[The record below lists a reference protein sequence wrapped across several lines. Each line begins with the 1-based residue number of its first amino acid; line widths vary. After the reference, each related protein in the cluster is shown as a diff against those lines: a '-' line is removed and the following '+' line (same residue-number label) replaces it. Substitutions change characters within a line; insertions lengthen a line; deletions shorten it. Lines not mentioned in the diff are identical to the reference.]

1 MASYK
6 ESGVDIGEGDLLV
19 EKILKFTRKTKTDGV
34 VNDIGS
40 FGALFKVLGYQNAVL
55 VSGADGVGTKI
66 SLAIKF
72 GRYDTVGI
80 DCVAMCANDV
90 LCHGAK
96 PLFFLDYL
104 ACDHLDSNIA
114 AELIESVA
122 TGCLLAGCA
131 LIGGETAEMPG
142 VYAKGEYD
150 LAGFCVGV
158 VEEKN
163 IVDGKKIKTG
173 DVLIGIASSG
183 VHSNGFSLVRNVIE
197 NYNVELEGKSLKDIL
212 MEPTKIYVPVVL
224 DLMDR
229 YEIKGMA
236 HITGGGLYENIPR
249 MLPDQTVSFKVNE
262 KSYPIPPIFTY
273 LRSLGISEK
282 EMIRTFNMG
291 IGFTLCVSREQSY
304 SVLETLNGSGWP
316 SFLIGEV
323 I

>member
-1 MASYK
+1 
-6 ESGVDIGEGDLLV
+6 
-19 EKILKFTRKTKTDGV
+19 
-34 VNDIGS
+34 
-40 FGALFKVLGYQNAVL
+40 
-55 VSGADGVGTKI
+55 
-66 SLAIKF
+66 
-72 GRYDTVGI
+72 
-80 DCVAMCANDV
+80 MCANDV

-122 TGCLLAGCA
+122 TGCLRAGCA

-163 IVDGKKIKTG
+163 IVDGKKIKSG

-183 VHSNGFSLVRNVIE
+183 VHSNGFSLVRNVID
-197 NYNVELEGKSLKDIL
+197 NYNIELEGKALKDIL

-224 DLMDR
+224 DLMNR

-249 MLPDQTVSFKVNE
+249 MFPDQTVSFELNE
-262 KSYPIPPIFTY
+262 KSYPVPPIFTY
-273 LRSLGISEK
+273 LHSLGISDK
-282 EMIRTFNMG
+282 EMFRTFNMG
-291 IGFTLCVSREQSY
+291 IGFTLCVSKEQSY
-304 SVLETLNGSGWP
+304 GILEALNGAGWP
-316 SFLIGEV
+316 SYLIGEV